1 MTDYGYNEFLAEKL
15 MYVPKPPQEMPP
27 RYPGA
32 EVPVWYHTS
41 Y

>member
-15 MYVPKPPQEMPP
+15 MYVPKPQGVPTCHS
-27 RYPGA
+27 GA
-32 EVPVWYHTS
+32 EVPVWYRTS